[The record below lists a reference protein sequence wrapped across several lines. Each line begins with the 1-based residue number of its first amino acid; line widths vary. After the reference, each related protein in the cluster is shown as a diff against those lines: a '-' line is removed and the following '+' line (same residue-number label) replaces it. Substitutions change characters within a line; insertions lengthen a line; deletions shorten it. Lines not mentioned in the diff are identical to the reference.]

1 MTQVELTLE
10 AKEAQTMALSV
21 PDQARALVIRDPET
35 AQKAS
40 DLKDSIRQIRKKIAD
55 TFNPIIEKAHQAHK
69 EALAK
74 KKEAEAPLL
83 EAEAILDRGL
93 VEYKREQDR
102 KAEEERKRILEEAR
116 RQAEE
121 AQLAAAVEVE
131 KAGMK
136 EEAELI
142 ITQPVIPM
150 VSVPKTEAPKIQ
162 GVGFRSNWKF
172 RIVNESLIPNEYKT
186 IDMVKIGGVVR
197 ALKGA
202 TNIPGVEV
210 YEELATVA
218 GVRK

>member
-1 MTQVELTLE
+1 MTQIELTLE
-10 AKEAQTMALSV
+10 AQEAQKTALSI
-21 PDQARALVIRDPET
+21 PDQARALVIRDQET
-35 AQKAS
+35 AQQAAE
-40 DLKDSIRQIRKKIAD
+40 LKDSIRMIRKKIAD

-93 VEYKREQDR
+93 VAYKREQDR
-102 KAEEERKRILEEAR
+102 KAEEERKRLLEEAR
-116 RQAEE
+116 KAAED

-136 EEAELI
+136 AEAELI
-142 ITQPVIPM
+142 ISQPVIPIM
-150 VSVPKTEAPKIQ
+150 SAPKTEAPKEA

-172 RIVNESLIPNEYKT
+172 RVVNEALVPNEYKQL
-186 IDMVKIGGVVR
+186 DLVKIGGVVR

-202 TNIPGVEV
+202 TNIPGIEV
-210 YEELATVA
+210 YEEIATVA
-218 GVRK
+218 GSRR